1 MPDPLTILLLSYVV
15 FFVCFFSL
23 FLLFYHDSIRF
34 SLYRKAM
41 CKLGFHKNKKR
52 LGKLTVHKYY
62 CESCKIARKH
72 PKLTLIDGGKK
83 SGNGE

>member
-1 MPDPLTILLLSYVV
+1 
-15 FFVCFFSL
+15 
-23 FLLFYHDSIRF
+23 
-34 SLYRKAM
+34 M